1 MMILEEQFIAKKAA
15 VDADLLSLVNDS
27 STLCTGQDDILC
39 HIR

>member
-27 STLCTGQDDILC
+27 STLDKMIFYV
-39 HIR
+39 I